1 MRSVS
6 CAVFAHRDPLNP
18 ATNGHTPPE
27 FMDEAP
33 PCNDNLETQRVL
45 RALMGTRIIPLSTIV
60 CLHRHRED
68 LSSSSASGSGQRTK
82 TTSVADGTSLA
93 TVLKLVEV
101 EEQGQS
107 SDQLVQL
114 WHSTP
119 VRIPWA
125 YVRLQDIIPEQT
137 GDSMVYHNAVTGEIR
152 GCESHGSS
160 TSPPGR

>member
-1 MRSVS
+1 
-6 CAVFAHRDPLNP
+6 
-18 ATNGHTPPE
+18 
-27 FMDEAP
+27 MDIAP

-60 CLHRHRED
+60 CLQTPCDDPWLD
-68 LSSSSASGSGQRTK
+68 LSSSSASGSRQRTK

-119 VRIPWA
+119 VWNPWV
-125 YVRLQDIIPEQT
+125 YVRLQDIIPEIT
-137 GDSMVYHNAVTGEIR
+137 GHGMVYCNTATGEMR
-152 GCESHGSS
+152 GGVHET
-160 TSPPGR
+160 TSFAF

>member
-1 MRSVS
+1 MRSVLCS
-6 CAVFAHRDPLNP
+6 VFAHREPLNP

-33 PCNDNLETQRVL
+33 PWNDNLETQRVL

-60 CLHRHRED
+60 CLHRHRGD
-68 LSSSSASGSGQRTK
+68 LSSSSASGSRQRTK
-82 TTSVADGTSLA
+82 TTSVVDGTSLA

-114 WHSTP
+114 WQSTP

-137 GDSMVYHNAVTGEIR
+137 GDSMVYYNAVTGEIR
-152 GCESHGSS
+152 GYESHGSS